1 MRRAIGMGILASGLA
16 LVFAGEAQA
25 DPETFIVD
33 TTSDSGALTTC
44 GVPAGD
50 CSLRGA
56 FANAD
61 DGDIADLDSI
71 NFEPTIFD
79 GVETVPGEATITLAD
94 DLASDEH
101 LDIEANCAVA
111 NPCVNI
117 DGPAADNAI
126 CVNGGLFRMED
137 VAIFGT
143 GVQGVFYG
151 GNGIGLELQDN
162 YFGLKFDGTVAG
174 NDVGVTVSGPNAQIG
189 PIGQGGNVVAGN
201 RVGVAI
207 FGAAA
212 TNTHI
217 HQSLFGVRTNGTLA
231 PNTAV
236 DIDISGNM
244 GNEAPSDVNIGGNAN
259 ATPECDEGCN
269 VIAAAGLEPTR
280 AGSTCRLRTIPAAPP
295 PRPTSGSS
303 STTSA

>member
-1 MRRAIGMGILASGLA
+1 MRRAVGMGIVVCGLA

-25 DPETFIVD
+25 DPETFLVD

-56 FANAD
+56 FANAN

-71 NFEPTIFD
+71 SFEPTIFD

-101 LDIEANCAVA
+101 LDISANCAVA

-126 CVNGGLFRMED
+126 SVTGGLFRMED

-143 GVQGVFYG
+143 GRRASS
-151 GNGIGLELQDN
+151 
-162 YFGLKFDGTVAG
+162 TAG
-174 NDVGVTVSGPNAQIG
+174 PGSA
-189 PIGQGGNVVAGN
+189 
-201 RVGVAI
+201 
-207 FGAAA
+207 
-212 TNTHI
+212 
-217 HQSLFGVRTNGTLA
+217 SSCRTT
-231 PNTAV
+231 
-236 DIDISGNM
+236 
-244 GNEAPSDVNIGGNAN
+244 
-259 ATPECDEGCN
+259 
-269 VIAAAGLEPTR
+269 
-280 AGSTCRLRTIPAAPP
+280 
-295 PRPTSGSS
+295 TSASS
-303 STTSA
+303 STGPRPATT